1 MKKTYFFSL
10 TIAVSM
16 WSFTAQAQI
25 YSPSGDVD
33 FSQVNNSS
41 IGIGTDIPESKLH
54 ILGSE
59 DELLLIE
66 AEARAIV
73 NGWQSPKNS
82 LRVVGMSETQQQ
94 GGPPNFETVFN
105 IDESGSTMIG
115 EFDFNVPDFNKLLVK
130 RAMGVYAS
138 QNAWMRFRFGGGG
151 PNPNNP
157 MLTWRAP
164 GDRYF
169 RLGNDETG
177 TVALTLSKNGEVGA
191 GTSAFTGDH
200 SFYVE
205 GTAVSDMLYIQEPSE
220 WGQDNDFIEIKHS
233 FGPEIRWK
241 SSSGEN
247 FRFFS
252 NGNNVMHLSPEGKV
266 GIGTDNFVNDY
277 SLYVKGSMIAE
288 EAFILIEDDWGDF
301 VFEPDYPL
309 MPLKEL
315 DTYLKQNKHLPDF
328 PSAAEVKENG
338 LALGETERL
347 LTIKVEELTL
357 YLLRMNEEM
366 EALREEITTL
376 KGEK

>member
-1 MKKTYFFSL
+1 MKAIHLIGLL
-10 TIAVSM
+10 TAAILTSATARAQL
-16 WSFTAQAQI
+16 FTPTGLIGQTVGGSGNGVGTDTPGAKLHVKGFLSPTLFLEPEAQA
-25 YSPSGDVD
+25 
-33 FSQVNNSS
+33 N
-41 IGIGTDIPESKLH
+41 IGGGWDYPETMLDIHGLLGTQ
-54 ILGSE
+54 G
-59 DELLLIE
+59 
-66 AEARAIV
+66 
-73 NGWQSPKNS
+73 
-82 LRVVGMSETQQQ
+82 VGV
-94 GGPPNFETVFN
+94 PPNFGTVFHVDAN
-105 IDESGSTMIG
+105 GNTQIG
-115 EFDFNVPDFNKLLVK
+115 EFPSVPPNKLSV
-130 RAMGVYAS
+130 RNSMGVYS
-138 QNAWMRFRFGGGG
+138 STTTWMRMLFAGGGSG
-151 PNPNNP
+151 SAPELN
-157 MLTWRAP
+157 WRAT
-164 GDRYF
+164 GDNHF
-169 RLGNDETG
+169 RIKNDQTNVTG
-177 TVALTLSKNGEVGA
+177 LTLAKDGQVGVGISTFA
-191 GTSAFTGDH
+191 GNH
-200 SFYVE
+200 SLFVE

-220 WGQDNDFIEIKHS
+220 WGSDNDFIEIKHS

-376 KGEK
+376 KGKK